1 MQWILFAMATLACVG
16 GLLIL
21 MRRVRQQSQQ
31 LNQAQQ
37 QIDALSANLSALC
50 SGAVGVDKRVARL
63 ERNSRDLKFRQETFE
78 SHGQADHSYGDAI
91 KLVRQGASAHRLV
104 EELGLSRSEADLVVM
119 LHGMKEAGQVGFSG
133 YSPSC

>member
-1 MQWILFAMATLACVG
+1 MLEAMNMLWITLGVVALAGAG
-16 GLLIL
+16 GLLLL
-21 MRRVRQQSQQ
+21 MWRLRRQAQ
-31 LNQAQQ
+31 LLSQAQQ

-63 ERNSRDLKFRQETFE
+63 ERNNRDLKFRQETFE
-78 SHGQADHSYGDAI
+78 SHGQVSHAYGDAI

-119 LHGMKEAGQVGFSG
+119 LHGLKEAS
-133 YSPSC
+133 